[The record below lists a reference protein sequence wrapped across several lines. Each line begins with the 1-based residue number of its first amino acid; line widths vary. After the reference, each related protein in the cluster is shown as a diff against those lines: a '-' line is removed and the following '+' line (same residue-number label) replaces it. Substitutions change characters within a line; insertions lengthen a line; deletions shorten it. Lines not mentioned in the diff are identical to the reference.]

1 MHGTVF
7 PEKRARLR
15 GEKARTIDVEGIEN
29 RVHREAHNLAA
40 AGHVADEALIS
51 SFHSSQIND
60 LAVFPKDGTKF
71 PPAREQCINF
81 TVLGFSCYQSVR
93 TVPESLAANA
103 SGERAQIG
111 QDALLPFECMSHDTV
126 RVGCKTM
133 AR

>member
-40 AGHVADEALIS
+40 AVHVADEALIS

-60 LAVFPKDGTKF
+60 LAVSPNDSTKF
-71 PPAREQCINF
+71 PPAGEQWINF
-81 TVLGFSCYQSVR
+81 TVLGISCYHSVR
-93 TVPESLAANA
+93 TDPESLAADA
-103 SGERAQIG
+103 SGARPQNG
-111 QDALLPFECMSHDTV
+111 PDRLLPFE
-126 RVGCKTM
+126 
-133 AR
+133 